1 MLSKLT
7 PAGCRP
13 HRDLGHAGLARVLPA
28 GNNPAVQSVK
38 DLMSTESAAAHSASL
53 PQSSQARRRPRPSRF
68 VRNIV
73 TLIAL
78 LHIYV
83 AARLLPALPIGLP
96 GRVLGALAL
105 CASFWLIIAGA
116 RARVHQDSGFAAN
129 LAWLGSL
136 NGGFFSSLAVLT
148 VVRDLFLGPAV
159 LFASRGEA
167 TALESASAVAVPLL
181 ALLATVVGFI
191 DARRRP
197 RVVDV
202 EVPLPGLPPALQGFT
217 IAQISDVHIGPTI
230 KRDFLRGIVETVN
243 SLDVD
248 LVAITGDLVDGSVEQ
263 LGVHVEP
270 LSRLRARHGAYF
282 VTGNHEYYSG
292 AGAWIA
298 ELRRLGLHV
307 LLNEHVVLSH
317 GGAQLVIAGVTD
329 YSAHRFD
336 PAQHSDPQAALAGAP
351 PGLRPRVLL
360 AHQPRTAP
368 AAADAGFDLQ
378 LSGHTH
384 GGQFW
389 PWNLFVRLQQP
400 FTAGLHRLGELWVYT
415 SRGSGYWGPPKRLGV
430 PSEIARVRL
439 VAARSS

>member
-1 MLSKLT
+1 
-7 PAGCRP
+7 
-13 HRDLGHAGLARVLPA
+13 
-28 GNNPAVQSVK
+28 
-38 DLMSTESAAAHSASL
+38 MSTESAAAHRSPL
-53 PQSSQARRRPRPSRF
+53 PLSHPTERRRRPSRF

-73 TLIAL
+73 ALIAF

-83 AARLLPALPIGLP
+83 GIRLLPDLPIALL
-96 GRVLGALAL
+96 GRVLGALAV
-105 CASFWLIIAGA
+105 CASFALIITGA
-116 RARVHQDSGFAAN
+116 RARRMQNSRFAAN

-136 NGGFFSSLAVLT
+136 NGGLFSSLAVLT
-148 VVRDLFLGPAV
+148 VARDLFLGPAV
-159 LFASRGEA
+159 LLSSRGEA
-167 TALESASAVAVPLL
+167 ATLETASAIAVPLL
-181 ALLATVVGFI
+181 AVLATIVGFI

-202 EVPLPGLPPALQGFT
+202 EVPLPGLAPALQGFT

-230 KRDFLRGIVETVN
+230 KRDFLRGIVESVN

-248 LVAITGDLVDGSVEQ
+248 LVAVTGDLVDGSVEQ

-270 LSRLRARHGAYF
+270 LSGLRARHGTYF

-292 AGAWIA
+292 AAAWIA
-298 ELRRLGLHV
+298 ELRRLGVHV

-317 GGAQLVIAGVTD
+317 GGASILLAGVTD
-329 YSAHRFD
+329 YSAHGFD
-336 PAQHSDPQAALAGAP
+336 PAHRSDPEAALAGAP
-351 PGLRPRVLL
+351 RNVRPRVLL
-360 AHQPRTAP
+360 AHQPRSAP

-400 FTAGLHRLGELWVYT
+400 FTAGLHRLGDLWVYT

-430 PSEIARVRL
+430 PSEITRIRL
-439 VAARSS
+439 VATTP

>member
-1 MLSKLT
+1 M
-7 PAGCRP
+7 P
-13 HRDLGHAGLARVLPA
+13 
-28 GNNPAVQSVK
+28 
-38 DLMSTESAAAHSASL
+38 TESAAVRSAPPTPL
-53 PQSSQARRRPRPSRF
+53 PQARRRGRPSRF
-68 VRNIV
+68 IRNIV

-78 LHIYV
+78 LHLYV
-83 AARLLPALPIGLP
+83 GVRLLPSLPITAL

-105 CASFWLIIAGA
+105 CASFALIIAGA
-116 RARVHQDSGFAAN
+116 RARMMQNSGFAAN

-148 VVRDLFLGPAV
+148 VTRDLFLGPAV
-159 LFASRGEA
+159 LLASRGEA
-167 TALESASAVAVPLL
+167 HGLEVASAVAVPVL
-181 ALLATVVGFI
+181 AALATAVGFI

-217 IAQISDVHIGPTI
+217 IAQISDVHIGATI
-230 KRDFLRGIVETVN
+230 KRDFVRGIVEIVN
-243 SLDVD
+243 SLEAD

-270 LSRLRARHGAYF
+270 LSRLRARHGTYF

-292 AGAWIA
+292 AAAWIA

-307 LLNEHVVLSH
+307 LLNEHRVLHH
-317 GGAQLVIAGVTD
+317 GGASLLLAGVTD
-329 YSAHRFD
+329 YSAERFD
-336 PAQHSDPQAALAGAP
+336 PAQRSDPQAALAGAP

-360 AHQPRTAP
+360 AHQPRSAA

-400 FTAGLHRLGELWVYT
+400 FTAGLDRLGKLWVYT

-430 PSEIARVRL
+430 PSEVARVRL
-439 VAARSS
+439 VAAPRS

>member
-1 MLSKLT
+1 M
-7 PAGCRP
+7 P
-13 HRDLGHAGLARVLPA
+13 
-28 GNNPAVQSVK
+28 NQ
-38 DLMSTESAAAHSASL
+38 SAAAHATPL
-53 PQSSQARRRPRPSRF
+53 PLRTPARRRRRPSRF

-73 TLIAL
+73 TLVAL
-78 LHIYV
+78 LHVYV
-83 AARLLPALPIGLP
+83 GARLLPALPIGPL

-105 CASFWLIIAGA
+105 CASFALIIVGA
-116 RARVHQDSGFAAN
+116 RARMLQNSGLAAN

-148 VVRDLFLGPAV
+148 VTRDLFLGPAV
-159 LFASRGEA
+159 FLVSRGEA
-167 TALESASAVAVPLL
+167 ATLETGSAVAVPLL
-181 ALLATVVGFI
+181 AVLATVVGFI

-202 EVPLPGLPPALQGFT
+202 EVPLPGLPAALQGFT

-230 KRDFLRGIVETVN
+230 KRDFLQWIVQIVN
-243 SLDVD
+243 SLGAD

-263 LGVHVEP
+263 LAVHVEP
-270 LSRLRARHGAYF
+270 LSQLRARHGAYF

-292 AGAWIA
+292 ARPWIA
-298 ELRRLGLHV
+298 EVRRLGVHV

-317 GGAQLVIAGVTD
+317 DGAQLLLAGVTD
-329 YSAHRFD
+329 YSAHQFD
-336 PAQHSDPQAALAGAP
+336 PAQRSDPEAALAGAP
-351 PGLRPRVLL
+351 ADLRPRVLL
-360 AHQPRTAP
+360 AHQPRTAA
-368 AAADAGFDLQ
+368 AAADAGFDVQ

-400 FTAGLHRLGELWVYT
+400 FTAGLHRLGKLWVYT

-430 PSEIARVRL
+430 PSEIARIRL
-439 VAARSS
+439 VAALQS

>member
-1 MLSKLT
+1 M
-7 PAGCRP
+7 P
-13 HRDLGHAGLARVLPA
+13 
-28 GNNPAVQSVK
+28 
-38 DLMSTESAAAHSASL
+38 TESAAARSAPL
-53 PQSSQARRRPRPSRF
+53 PLSATRRRRPSRF

-73 TLIAL
+73 TLIAV
-78 LHIYV
+78 LHVYV
-83 AARLLPALPIGLP
+83 GARLLPALPITPL
-96 GRVLGALAL
+96 GRILGALAL
-105 CASFWLIIAGA
+105 CASFGLIIAGA
-116 RARVHQDSGFAAN
+116 RARGRQEGTFAAK

-148 VVRDLFLGPAV
+148 LTRDLFLGPAV
-159 LFASRGEA
+159 LFASHSRAA
-167 TALESASAVAVPLL
+167 TLETASAIAVPLL
-181 ALLATVVGFI
+181 AVLATVIGFI

-202 EVPLPGLPPALQGFT
+202 AVPLKGLPPALEGFT

-230 KRDFLRGIVETVN
+230 KRDFLRGIVEIVN

-248 LVAITGDLVDGSVEQ
+248 LIAITGDLVDGSVEQ
-263 LGVHVEP
+263 LAAHVEP
-270 LSRLRARHGAYF
+270 LSHLHARHGAYF

-292 AGAWIA
+292 AAAWIA
-298 ELRRLGLHV
+298 ELRRLGIHV

-317 GGAQLVIAGVTD
+317 GGASILIAGVTD

-336 PAQHSDPQAALAGAP
+336 PAHRSDPEIALSGAL
-351 PGLRPRVLL
+351 PGVRPRVLL
-360 AHQPRTAP
+360 AHQPRTAA

-400 FTAGLHRLGELWVYT
+400 FTAGLNRLAQLWVYT

-430 PSEIARVRL
+430 PSEIARVQL
-439 VAARSS
+439 VRAPDS